1 MPSQFRKDINGLRA
15 VAVLLVITFHF
26 LSFNS
31 LTGSAE
37 FDINGG
43 YVGVDIFFVIS
54 GFLMTAIILR
64 GVNNNNF
71 KLLEFWK
78 RRAKRICPALFTAV
92 ALTYLITFL
101 LLVNVKDFYEFN
113 KETLL
118 ALTFVSNFRFAFSDG
133 YFDVGSM
140 NKILLHTWSLSVE
153 WQFYLFYPIILLIV
167 SKIQRTLIKPVVVA
181 LFVISLALSLY
192 YSQDNSYF
200 LLHTRAWELLAGGI
214 VYLFPLNKLQLLS
227 YKKKLLIETLGLI
240 LIVSILFRADS
251 KIWSTLVVL
260 PSVLGAMLIIA
271 TNNEKSILSNK
282 VMQYLGDISYSLYI
296 YHWIVLSIFS
306 RINLINNTLVC
317 LFAIGVLAVLS
328 YHLIEKKRS
337 YAWKFLIIYALLIA
351 LVQITVNHHGFKSRY
366 QFAIP
371 FGAGINWP
379 IEDITPS
386 FNNAEHNTQVLIL
399 GDSHAKHYV
408 DYFTQNK
415 VKIQI
420 ISNNGTYCYSK
431 DKCIGSKKYFID
443 PITKQYGSLEN
454 YFNLIDNTIAKQE
467 KTVPIIISHRWYQ
480 HFKDNYQN
488 LEQYLNIGIGKLISK
503 YPDRH
508 FIVVGSLFGVE
519 AIDNITQCHMI
530 KDHNKYLPTALIDTL
545 NCQQENI
552 LFDDK
557 FRLINN
563 HIKAFTLQHPN
574 VSFIDP
580 NPAICKDN
588 YCRLFDDNGNPL
600 FSDDNHLSI
609 YGANF
614 IGSKLFEA
622 LVMSIQSNQDQL
634 NETTNQNLY

>member
-31 LTGSAE
+31 LTGSSV
-37 FDINGG
+37 FRINGG

-54 GFLMTAIILR
+54 GFLMTSIILR
-64 GVNNNNF
+64 GVNNNSF
-71 KLLEFWK
+71 KLLDFWK

-113 KETLL
+113 KEDLL

-153 WQFYLFYPIILLIV
+153 WQFYLFYPIILLII

-200 LLHTRAWELLAGGI
+200 LLHT
-214 VYLFPLNKLQLLS
+214 
-227 YKKKLLIETLGLI
+227 I

-251 KIWSTLVVL
+251 KIWSTLLVL

-454 YFNLIDNTIAKQE
+454 YLNLIDNTIAVQE

-530 KDHNKYLPTALIDTL
+530 KDHNKYLPKSLIDTL
-545 NCQQENI
+545 KCQQKNI

-557 FRLINN
+557 FRIINS
-563 HIKAFTLQHPN
+563 HIKTFTLQYPN
-574 VSFIDP
+574 VNFIDP

-634 NETTNQNLY
+634 NETTN

>member
-15 VAVLLVITFHF
+15 IAVLLVIIFHF

-31 LTGSAE
+31 LTGSSV
-37 FDINGG
+37 FHINGG

-54 GFLMTAIILR
+54 GFLMTSIILR

-71 KLLEFWK
+71 KLLDFWK

-113 KETLL
+113 KEALL

-153 WQFYLFYPIILLIV
+153 WQFYLFYPIILLVI
-167 SKIQRTLIKPVVVA
+167 SKMQRTLIKPVVVA

-227 YKKKLLIETLGLI
+227 YKKKLLIEILGLI
-240 LIVSILFRADS
+240 LIVSILFRTDS

-260 PSVLGAMLIIA
+260 PSVLGAMLVIA

-282 VMQYLGDISYSLYI
+282 PMQYLGELSYSLYI

-306 RINLINNTLVC
+306 RINLINDTLLC
-317 LFAIGVLAVLS
+317 LFVIGILAILS
-328 YHLIEKKRS
+328 YHLIDKRRN
-337 YAWKFLIIYALLIA
+337 YAWKFLIAYALLIA
-351 LVQITVNHHGFKSRY
+351 LVQITINHHGFKSRY
-366 QFAIP
+366 HIEIP
-371 FGAGINWP
+371 FGAGVLPFP
-379 IEDITPS
+379 IEDIKPC
-386 FNNAEHNTQVLIL
+386 FNNPFQKTQILLL

-415 VKIQI
+415 VNIQI

-563 HIKAFTLQHPN
+563 HIKAFTLHHPN

-614 IGSKLFEA
+614 IGNKIFEA
-622 LVMSIQSNQDQL
+622 LVISIQSNQDQL
-634 NETTNQNLY
+634 NETTN

>member
-31 LTGSAE
+31 LTGSSV
-37 FDINGG
+37 FHINGG

-54 GFLMTAIILR
+54 GFLMTSIILR
-64 GVNNNNF
+64 GVNNNSF
-71 KLLEFWK
+71 KLLDFWK

-113 KETLL
+113 KEALL

-153 WQFYLFYPIILLIV
+153 WQFYLFYPIILLII

-317 LFAIGVLAVLS
+317 LFAIGVLAILS

-454 YFNLIDNTIAKQE
+454 YLNLIDNTIAVQE
-467 KTVPIIISHRWYQ
+467 KTVPIIISHRW
-480 HFKDNYQN
+480 
-488 LEQYLNIGIGKLISK
+488 
-503 YPDRH
+503 
-508 FIVVGSLFGVE
+508 
-519 AIDNITQCHMI
+519 
-530 KDHNKYLPTALIDTL
+530 
-545 NCQQENI
+545 
-552 LFDDK
+552 
-557 FRLINN
+557 
-563 HIKAFTLQHPN
+563 
-574 VSFIDP
+574 
-580 NPAICKDN
+580 
-588 YCRLFDDNGNPL
+588 
-600 FSDDNHLSI
+600 
-609 YGANF
+609 
-614 IGSKLFEA
+614 
-622 LVMSIQSNQDQL
+622 
-634 NETTNQNLY
+634 

>member
-31 LTGSAE
+31 LTESSA

-54 GFLMTAIILR
+54 GFLMTAIIVR
-64 GVNNNNF
+64 GINNNNF
-71 KLLEFWK
+71 KLLDFWK

-92 ALTYLITFL
+92 ALTYLITYL

-113 KETLL
+113 KEALL

-153 WQFYLFYPIILLIV
+153 WQFYLFYPIILLVV
-167 SKIQRTLIKPVVVA
+167 SKIQRNLIKPVVVT
-181 LFVISLALSLY
+181 LFVISVALSLY

-227 YKKKLLIETLGLI
+227 YKKKLLIEIVGLI
-240 LIVSILFRADS
+240 LIVSILFRTDS

-260 PSVLGAMLIIA
+260 PSVLGAMLVIA

-282 VMQYLGDISYSLYI
+282 LMQYLGDISYSLYI

-306 RINLINNTLVC
+306 RINLINNTIVGIIV
-317 LFAIGVLAVLS
+317 IGVLAILS

-351 LVQITVNHHGFKSRY
+351 LVQITVSHHGFKSRY
-366 QFAIP
+366 QFAVP

-399 GDSHAKHYV
+399 GDSHAKHLV

-420 ISNNGTYCYSK
+420 ISNNGTYCYST

-454 YFNLIDNTIAKQE
+454 YLNLIDNTIAKQD
-467 KTVPIIISHRWYQ
+467 KRVPIIISHRWYQ
-480 HFKDNYQN
+480 HFKDNYKN
-488 LEQYLNIGIGKLISK
+488 LEQYLNAGIGKLISN
-503 YPDRH
+503 YPDRQ

-519 AIDNITQCHMI
+519 AIDNITQCYMI
-530 KDHNKYLPTALIDTL
+530 KEHNKYLPKSLIDTL
-545 NCQQENI
+545 KCQQKNI

-557 FRLINN
+557 FRIINS
-563 HIKAFTLQHPN
+563 HIKTFTLQYPN

-634 NETTNQNLY
+634 NETTN

>member
-31 LTGSAE
+31 LTGNSA

-113 KETLL
+113 KEALL

-153 WQFYLFYPIILLIV
+153 WQFYLFYPIILLII
-167 SKIQRTLIKPVVVA
+167 SKIQRSLIRPVVVA

-214 VYLFPLNKLQLLS
+214 VFLFPLNKLQLLS
-227 YKKKLLIETLGLI
+227 YKKKLLIEILGLI

-282 VMQYLGDISYSLYI
+282 LMQYLGKLSYSLYI

-317 LFAIGVLAVLS
+317 LIVIGVLAVLS

-337 YAWKFLIIYALLIA
+337 YAWKFLILYVLLIG
-351 LVQITVNHHGFKSRY
+351 LVQITVNHHGYKSRY
-366 QFAIP
+366 EVGIP
-371 FGAGINWP
+371 FGAGLIWP

-399 GDSHAKHYV
+399 GDSHAKHFV
-408 DYFTQNK
+408 DYFTQNN

-420 ISNNGTYCYSK
+420 ISNNGTYCYSL

-443 PITKQYGSLEN
+443 PITKQYGSLVN
-454 YFNLIDNTIAKQE
+454 YLNLIDNTIAVQE

-488 LEQYLNIGIGKLISK
+488 LEQYLNAGIGKFISK
-503 YPDRH
+503 YADRQ

-519 AIDNITQCHMI
+519 AIDNITQCYMI
-530 KDHNKYLPTALIDTL
+530 KEYNKYLPTALIDNL
-545 NCQQENI
+545 NCQQKNI

-557 FRLINN
+557 FRKINN
-563 HIKAFTLQHPN
+563 HLKAFTLQYPN

-580 NPAICKDN
+580 NPAICN
-588 YCRLFDDNGNPL
+588 NYYCRLFDDKGNPL

-614 IGSKLFEA
+614 IGSKIFET
-622 LVMSIQSNQDQL
+622 LVNSIKTNKVNL
-634 NETTNQNLY
+634 NETTN